1 MVAGK
6 VKIGINGML
15 CLCFYYTS
23 ESVLFFL
30 FGNGSALSMC
40 VWVLDL
46 DLLWSI
52 GSGVVINE
60 VFDGFLNR
68 IRKNRTF
75 GC

>member
-1 MVAGK
+1 MESTVCY
-6 VKIGINGML
+6 VYVSITLLNL
-15 CLCFYYTS
+15 FYI
-23 ESVLFFL
+23 FFL
-30 FGNGSALSMC
+30 FGIGSALSMC